1 MSDFNGHVR
10 TNPSVDQFKYAL
22 YKIVG
27 RFELNKKTAKVA
39 STTED
44 WIWLNL
50 ALISERPDDGP
61 QDKFT
66 LEDFGTAVQSYG
78 ADRFD
83 QRGARPFAWFNLLLF
98 AGQFERV
105 CHFCLMV

>member
-39 STTED
+39 STRR
-44 WIWLNL
+44 I
-50 ALISERPDDGP
+50 G
-61 QDKFT
+61 
-66 LEDFGTAVQSYG
+66 FG
-78 ADRFD
+78 
-83 QRGARPFAWFNLLLF
+83 
-98 AGQFERV
+98 
-105 CHFCLMV
+105 